1 VTATLPSRSAPGA
14 ALQTWDVI
22 VIGSGIGG
30 LVTASQ
36 LAAKGAKVLVLER
49 YLIPGGSGGSFQR
62 EGYTFDVGASMIFGF
77 GTKGHTNLLTRALA
91 DVGEHCATIPD
102 PAQLEYHLP
111 GGLTVAV
118 DRDYEGFIAALTT
131 RFPHEAK
138 GIRAFYDTCW
148 QVFRCLDA
156 MPLLSLEDP
165 AYLAKVFFRAPLACL
180 GLARW
185 LPMNVGSVARA
196 HIQDPELLRFIDMEC
211 FCWSVMPADRTPM
224 INAGMVFSDRHAGG
238 INYPQG
244 GVGVIAQKLVA
255 GLERHG
261 GAIRYRSRV
270 VKVLLEQGKAVG
282 VRLANGEE
290 LRSRR
295 VVSNATRWDT
305 FGDPDSPKTTSPSP
319 GSEAGGEP
327 SGATSAGSQPELST
341 VSQGPAP
348 ILGSSAPLIDG
359 ADTPAAERT
368 WRRRYKPSPSF
379 LSLHLGVR
387 GDLIP
392 EGTHVHHLLLERW
405 EDLEAEQGT
414 VFVSM
419 PSLLDPSLAP
429 AGHHIVHTFTPSSME
444 AWKRLSPA
452 AYRAKKQADA
462 DRLIARLE
470 AILPGLAGA
479 ITHREVGTPRSH
491 RRFLGRLGGSYGP
504 IPAMRLPGLLP
515 MPFNRTGISGLYCV
529 GDSCFPGQGLN
540 AVAFSGFACAH
551 RIGADLGLNPWALPA

>member
-1 VTATLPSRSAPGA
+1 LSATDFHQESLHREASPSEPTASET
-14 ALQTWDVI
+14 ALDWDVI

-49 YLIPGGSGGSFQR
+49 YLIPGGSGGSFR
-62 EGYTFDVGASMIFGF
+62 RAGYTFDVGASMIFGF
-77 GTKGHTNLLTRALA
+77 GQKGHTNLLTRALA
-91 DVGEHCATIPD
+91 DVGEHCTTIPD

-111 GGLTVAV
+111 GGLSVAV
-118 DRDYEGFIAALTT
+118 DRDYESFIAELTA

-138 GIRAFYDTCW
+138 GIRAFYDTCA
-148 QVFRCLDA
+148 QVFHCLDA

-165 AYLAKVFFRAPLACL
+165 AYLAKVFFKAPLACL

-185 LPMNVGSVARA
+185 LPVNVGSVARA
-196 HIQDPELLRFIDMEC
+196 HIQDPNLLRFIDMEC

-238 INYPQG
+238 INYPKG
-244 GVGVIAQKLVA
+244 GVGVIAGKLVA

-270 VKVLLEQGKAVG
+270 VKVLLEQGRAVG
-282 VRLANGEE
+282 VRLADGQE
-290 LRSRR
+290 LRARR

-305 FGDPDSPKTTSPSP
+305 FGDPD
-319 GSEAGGEP
+319 GDGQ
-327 SGATSAGSQPELST
+327 QPEGAGELPASAMP
-341 VSQGPAP
+341 SQT
-348 ILGSSAPLIDG
+348 LIDG

-387 GDLIP
+387 ADLIP

-444 AWKRLSPA
+444 AWSGLSPT
-452 AYRAKKQADA
+452 AYAAKKEADA
-462 DRLIARLE
+462 NRLIARLE

-491 RRFLGRLGGSYGP
+491 RRFLGRSGGSYGP

>member
-1 VTATLPSRSAPGA
+1 LSATDFHQESLHREASPSEPTASET
-14 ALQTWDVI
+14 ALDWDVI

-49 YLIPGGSGGSFQR
+49 YLIPGGSGGSFR
-62 EGYTFDVGASMIFGF
+62 RAGYTFDVGASMIFGF
-77 GTKGHTNLLTRALA
+77 GQKGHTNLLTRALA
-91 DVGEHCATIPD
+91 DVGEHCTTIPD

-111 GGLTVAV
+111 GGLSVAV
-118 DRDYEGFIAALTT
+118 DRDYESFLAELTA

-138 GIRAFYDTCW
+138 GIRAFYDTCA
-148 QVFRCLDA
+148 QVFHCLDA

-165 AYLAKVFFRAPLACL
+165 AYLAKVFFKAPLACL

-185 LPMNVGSVARA
+185 LPVNVGSVARA
-196 HIQDPELLRFIDMEC
+196 HIQDPNLLRFIDMEC

-238 INYPQG
+238 INYPKG
-244 GVGVIAQKLVA
+244 GVGVIAGKLVA

-270 VKVLLEQGKAVG
+270 VKVLLEQGRAVG
-282 VRLANGEE
+282 VRLADGQE
-290 LRSRR
+290 LHARR

-305 FGDPDSPKTTSPSP
+305 FGDPDRD
-319 GSEAGGEP
+319 GQ
-327 SGATSAGSQPELST
+327 QPEGAGELPASAMP
-341 VSQGPAP
+341 SQT
-348 ILGSSAPLIDG
+348 LIDG

-368 WRRRYKPSPSF
+368 WRRRYRPSPSF

-387 GDLIP
+387 ADLIP

-405 EDLEAEQGT
+405 EEIEAEQGT

-444 AWKRLSPA
+444 AWQGLSPT
-452 AYRAKKQADA
+452 AYAAKKEADA
-462 DRLIARLE
+462 NRLIARLE

-491 RRFLGRLGGSYGP
+491 RRFLGRSGGSYGP